1 MQRLRIPLAGGR
13 AVPLGDLARVELSEG
28 PAQVSREQGRRRI
41 LIEANVR
48 GRDLLSFVQ
57 ELKSRAAGLELPTGY
72 WLEYGGA
79 YENLASASA
88 RLAIVVPL
96 TLLAILVL
104 LYVAFG
110 TWRPALL
117 IFVNV
122 PAAATGGIIA
132 LALRGLDLSIS
143 AAVGF
148 LALFGVATLNAMV
161 LLAAALH
168 RQALG
173 ESREDA
179 ITNAALERVRPVLVT
194 ALVAALG
201 FLPMAVATGT
211 GAEVQRPLATVVI
224 GGLITASL
232 VTLFALPALFARLA
246 AASTPHQPA
255 PSAEESADSETP
267 EPAPSAAEPAS
278 G

>member
-1 MQRLRIPLAGGR
+1 MQHLRIPLAGGR

-57 ELKSRAAGLELPTGY
+57 DLKSRAAELELPTGY

-104 LYVAFG
+104 LYIAFG
-110 TWRPALL
+110 KWRPALL

-132 LALRGLDLSIS
+132 LASRGLTLSIS

-168 RQALG
+168 RQGLG
-173 ESREDA
+173 EPREAA

-224 GGLITASL
+224 GGLITASV

-246 AASTPHQPA
+246 APSQPLRAAPPESLNEVSSAPEAAS
-255 PSAEESADSETP
+255 E
-267 EPAPSAAEPAS
+267 
-278 G
+278 